1 VRARKRFGQ
10 HFLERVWVD
19 KVIAAIDP
27 QPDQTFLEIGP
38 GRGQLT
44 EPLARRSGGVHAV
57 EIDRDLVEE
66 LQQRRLPKVQV
77 HSGDFLGLPASTWHH
92 GSAPYRVAAN
102 LPYNIA
108 SLILIR
114 LLAHARAG
122 LVSDAVLM
130 LQREVADRVLAAPGN
145 GDYGPLAVVAALQ
158 ADVSRLL
165 LLPPGAF
172 RPPPKVHSAVV
183 RLVFRADR
191 VPVADYARFDQVV
204 RHLFTMRR
212 KMLSSGLHALAQG
225 EGANAAAWLDEA
237 EIDGRRRAE
246 TLTLAELA
254 RLADAT
260 RPVGA

>member
-1 VRARKRFGQ
+1 MRARKRFGQ

-27 QPDQTFLEIGP
+27 QPEQTFLEIGP

-44 EPLARRSGGVHAV
+44 EPLALRSGGVHAV

-66 LQQRRLPKVQV
+66 LQQRHLPNVHV
-77 HSGDFLGLPASTWHH
+77 HSGDFLRLPASIWHH
-92 GSAPYRVAAN
+92 GGAPYRVAAN
-102 LPYNIA
+102 LPYNVA

-145 GDYGPLAVVAALQ
+145 GDYGPLAVVTALQ

-172 RPPPKVHSAVV
+172 RPPPTVRSAVI
-183 RLVFRADR
+183 RLVFRPDR
-191 VPVADYARFDQVV
+191 VPVGDYPRFDQVV

-225 EGANAAAWLDEA
+225 EGADATAWLHEA
-237 EIDGRRRAE
+237 GIDGRRRAE
-246 TLTLAELA
+246 TLT
-254 RLADAT
+254 
-260 RPVGA
+260 